1 MMKIKNEI
9 QEKAYLLTQYER
21 FGSLGMEEIKEL
33 FHDEYFE
40 PADYIGEYNEY
51 KSEIGYEGFYSFDE
65 LDTMLQGMDPI
76 EIIRMW
82 HFGSNNNSFADDYFT
97 LDGYGNIKTCTEYE
111 IIQEIKED
119 SEFFDWLIEND
130 YIEIDEEEA
139 QEIIEEA
146 NKLIKEG
153 Y

>member
-1 MMKIKNEI
+1 MMKDIKANAI
-9 QEKAYLLTQYER
+9 LLTQYER
-21 FGSLGMEEIKEL
+21 VGSVNMEEVKEL
-33 FHDEYFE
+33 YHDEYFE

-51 KSEIGYEGFYSFDE
+51 LSEQGYDGYFQFDE
-65 LDTMLQGMDPI
+65 LDELLQGYSPV

-82 HFGSNNNSFADDYFT
+82 NFGDSNNSFIDDWFT
-97 LDGYGNIKTCTEYE
+97 FNGYGNIKTCSEYQ

-119 SEFFDWLIEND
+119 PDFYNWLLENN

-139 QEIIEEA
+139 AEIIEEA
-146 NKLIKEG
+146 NNLIKQG

>member
-1 MMKIKNEI
+1 MTIKNEI

-21 FGSLGMEEIKEL
+21 VGAVGMEELKEL
-33 FHDEYFE
+33 YSDEYFE
-40 PADYIGEYNEY
+40 PEDYISEYNEY
-51 KSEIGYEGFYSFDE
+51 LAEQGHDGYFQFDE
-65 LDTMLQGMDPI
+65 LDELLESYNPI

-82 HFGSNNNSFADDYFT
+82 HFGDSNNSFADEYFT
-97 LDGYGNIKTCTEYE
+97 FNGYGNIKTCTEYE

-119 SEFFDWLIEND
+119 TDFYNWLLEND

-139 QEIIEEA
+139 AEIIEEA
-146 NKLIKEG
+146 NKLVKAG

>member
-21 FGSLGMEEIKEL
+21 YGSLSMEELKEL
-33 FHDEYFE
+33 YQDEYFE

-51 KSEIGYEGFYSFDE
+51 LSEQGHDGYFQFDE
-65 LDTMLQGMDPI
+65 LDELLESYSPI

-97 LDGYGNIKTCTEYE
+97 IDGYDNIKTCTEYE

-119 SEFFDWLIEND
+119 PDFYNWLLEND

-146 NKLIKEG
+146 NELIKEG

>member
-1 MMKIKNEI
+1 MMKDIKANAI
-9 QEKAYLLTQYER
+9 LLTQYER
-21 FGSLGMEEIKEL
+21 VGSVGMEEIKEL
-33 FHDEYFE
+33 WADEYFE

-51 KSEIGYEGFYSFDE
+51 LAENSYDGYYSFGELDE
-65 LDTMLQGMDPI
+65 LLQGYSPI
-76 EIIRMW
+76 DIIRMW
-82 HFGSNNNSFADDYFT
+82 HFGSDNNSFTDEYFT
-97 LDGYGNIKTCTEYE
+97 FNGYGNIETCSEYQ

-119 SEFFDWLIEND
+119 ADFYSWLVDNN

-146 NKLIKEG
+146 NELIKQG